1 MNVRDLIALINVVFS
16 KIFIKAI
23 FLLAIL
29 MSLASLLPWTKG
41 IYDRMFPLPE
51 LRLTESGSSRYS
63 QVEYEGNCER
73 VAIVENRGNSTANQ
87 VYVTAS
93 VPGGRIDKYEVFAD
107 QPYTLHP
114 ITDIS
119 RGYLVIGL
127 DRLPP
132 GARITVYLWGSQVEC
147 LQSNRI
153 FAAVY
158 DGGSAPSTTQ
168 LSSEEQIRD
177 FLDMIVANLEKS
189 SNQIIGKVMGSEG
202 IRIPQVPS
210 YFAISAITLAVLAW
224 LFLDSIPAAL
234 VHGGLA
240 AGIWWLAVPPTVIPP
255 LFMILCTLPFF
266 FLAKVR
272 GSPLTTESRAMLALS
287 GMFLVFAFIDMLC
300 GVRTDAF
307 VIPCIVRNVTG
318 IVSAGY
324 LATML
329 SLVLL

>member
-51 LRLTESGSSRYS
+51 LRITEPGSSLDT
-63 QVEYEGNCER
+63 QVGNEWICER
-73 VAIVENRGNSTANQ
+73 VAIVENRGNGTANQ

-107 QPYTLHP
+107 QPYTIHP

-132 GARITVYLWGSQVEC
+132 GARIKVYLWASQVEC

-168 LSSEEQIRD
+168 LSSEEQVRG
-177 FLDMIVANLEKS
+177 FLDMIVANLEES
-189 SNQIIGKVMGSEG
+189 STRIIDKVMGSKG

-210 YFAISAITLAVLAW
+210 YFAISAISLAVLAW

-240 AGIWWLAVPPTVIPP
+240 SGIWWLAAPPIVILP
-255 LFMILCTLPFF
+255 LFLILCTLPFF
-266 FLAKVR
+266 FLVKVR
-272 GSPLTTESRAMLALS
+272 GSPYSAESRAMFALS
-287 GMFLVFAFIDMLC
+287 ALFLVFALIDMLC
-300 GVRTDAF
+300 GVRTDEF
-307 VIPCIVRNVTG
+307 VIPCVVRDVTG
-318 IVSAGY
+318 IVTAGY